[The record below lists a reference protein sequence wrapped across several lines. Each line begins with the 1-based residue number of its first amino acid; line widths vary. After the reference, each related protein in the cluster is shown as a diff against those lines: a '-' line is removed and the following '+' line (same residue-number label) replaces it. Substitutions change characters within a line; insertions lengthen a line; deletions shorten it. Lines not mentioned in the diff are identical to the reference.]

1 VVAAMAT
8 ARACAEVIAGV
19 RPLHHLAGR
28 ATPEVYDRLGRTLPA
43 ARPATGRQAN
53 RTLRVTVPLVQVP
66 LPGVA
71 EVSAVVFTGGH
82 AHALALRLERMR
94 GRWRCACVET
104 TLSPRQLRDHGDHR
118 VHRPGTAA

>member
-1 VVAAMAT
+1 MVT
-8 ARACAEVIAGV
+8 ARVCAEVIAGV

-28 ATPEVYDRLGRTLPA
+28 ATPEVYDRLGKTLPA
-43 ARPATGRQAN
+43 ARPATVRHAN
-53 RTLRVTVPLVQVP
+53 RTLRVTVPQVQVS
-66 LPGVA
+66 LPDVA

-94 GRWRCACVET
+94 GRWRCAAVET
-104 TLSPRQLRDHGDHR
+104 TLSPRQPRAER

>member
-1 VVAAMAT
+1 MVAATAA
-8 ARACAEVIAGV
+8 ARACAEVIAGA

-28 ATPEVYDRLGRTLPA
+28 TTPEVYDRLGRTLPT
-43 ARPATGRQAN
+43 ARPVTGRHTN

-71 EVSAVVFTGGH
+71 EVSAVVFVGGH
-82 AHALALRLERMR
+82 AHALALRLELRR
-94 GRWRCACVET
+94 GRWRCAAVET
-104 TLSPRQLRDHGDHR
+104 TLSPRRLRGDHR

>member
-1 VVAAMAT
+1 
-8 ARACAEVIAGV
+8 
-19 RPLHHLAGR
+19 
-28 ATPEVYDRLGRTLPA
+28 
-43 ARPATGRQAN
+43 
-53 RTLRVTVPLVQVP
+53 
-66 LPGVA
+66 
-71 EVSAVVFTGGH
+71 VSAVVFTGGH